1 MQGCR
6 RHETRIGWLI
16 GIFCLVAFSS
26 AVHADESAWSS
37 IHRDLFSNRAIS
49 QDDDVLLLEAPEKAD
64 DAAVVPIRV
73 RIPPEYQG
81 VLRTLTLII
90 DNNPSP
96 VAATFHF
103 GPAAGFSGERM
114 IATRVRMNAQS
125 AVRAIL
131 ETEDG
136 TLHMATR
143 LVNAAGGCSAAS
155 PKDQDGVTEMGDM
168 RIKILP
174 PAAGSTW
181 LTEGQVMLRHPN
193 YTGMQ
198 MDPATG
204 TFLPARFVN
213 ELTVTSGGEMVFKME
228 GGIAIS
234 ANPHLRFTLQYATGQ
249 VITATAV
256 DTDGAS
262 FVGVYPAEGF

>member
-1 MQGCR
+1 MHGGR
-6 RHETRIGWLI
+6 RHETRTGWLI
-16 GIFCLVAFSS
+16 GLLCLAVFSS
-26 AVHADESAWSS
+26 AARADDGVWTS
-37 IHRDLFSNRAIS
+37 IHRDLFSKRVIS
-49 QDDDVLLLEAPEKAD
+49 QDDGFIHLDAPEKAD
-64 DAAVVPIRV
+64 DGAVVPIRV

-81 VLRTLTLII
+81 ALRTLTLII

-103 GPAAGFSGERM
+103 GPAAGFTGERM
-114 IATRVRMNAQS
+114 IATRVRMNAVS
-125 AVRAIL
+125 PVRAIV

-143 LVNAAGGCSAAS
+143 IVNAAGGCSAS
-155 PKDQDGVTEMGDM
+155 VPKDQDGATEMGDV
-168 RIKILP
+168 RIKVLP

-198 MDPATG
+198 MDSATG
-204 TFLPARFVN
+204 TFVPARFISK
-213 ELTVTSGGEMVFKME
+213 LTVESGGQMVFTME
-228 GGIAIS
+228 GGISIS

-249 VITATAV
+249 VVTATAV
-256 DTDGAS
+256 DTEGAS
-262 FVGVYPAEGF
+262 FVGAYPAESF